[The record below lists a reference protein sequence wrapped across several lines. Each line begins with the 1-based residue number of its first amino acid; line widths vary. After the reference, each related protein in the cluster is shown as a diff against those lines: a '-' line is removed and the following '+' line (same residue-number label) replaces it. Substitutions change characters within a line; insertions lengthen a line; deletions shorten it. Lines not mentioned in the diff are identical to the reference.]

1 MPLAPRSYLQELV
14 EGTPASIVFVAGG
27 GRAVALGVSR
37 QLVGERAFGATGY
50 QYCGSILASDG
61 DGHFLGDNSL
71 TDAASAL
78 ATVVAEE
85 FDVVGVNS
93 IDFIARNGIPHAIEV
108 NPRWSASMELVE
120 RAYKISVFG
129 AHATACE
136 TGELPAFDLRRARG
150 SAPAI
155 GKAVVFAQR
164 DVRVGD
170 TSDWLADTSVRDVP
184 RPGERIPVGRPVC
197 TIVAEGRDD
206 ASCYLGL
213 VRRAE
218 GVYAAL
224 DAWSR

>member
-1 MPLAPRSYLQELV
+1 
-14 EGTPASIVFVAGG
+14 
-27 GRAVALGVSR
+27 
-37 QLVGERAFGATGY
+37 
-50 QYCGSILASDG
+50 
-61 DGHFLGDNSL
+61 
-71 TDAASAL
+71 L

-136 TGELPAFDLRRARG
+136 TGELPAFDLRLAGG

-164 DVRVGD
+164 NVRVGD

-184 RPGERIPVGRPVC
+184 RPGEPIPVGRPVC

-213 VRRAE
+213 VLRAE